1 LATSTA
7 PNVESKL
14 ISEDKKKQLLDTNEF
29 IRKQYN
35 DLVLTTKLISED
47 DFWLAY
53 APNECREQES
63 VTLSKGKL
71 PSFYSDSIKLNEGE
85 LMLIIGPSGSGKTTL
100 LSLLGCVIYPSF
112 GNLWVDGKHINDLKS
127 NDLAKLRLNTIGF
140 VFQSFNLLAPLN
152 AEDNVGLPL
161 KLQGAS
167 SSEIKKRVKKA
178 LEVVDMTDRRKNL
191 PKELSGG
198 QQQRIA
204 IARALVTNPKLILC
218 DEPTASLDKDSL
230 AVVMNELRN
239 LARQGKSVAVVTHDP
254 RLKEHAD
261 RVVEVKNGIA
271 TEIFDQKTH

>member
-1 LATSTA
+1 MIAELKE
-7 PNVESKL
+7 VG
-14 ISEDKKKQLLDTNEF
+14 
-29 IRKQYN
+29 KQYKVG
-35 DLVLTTKLISED
+35 DQTIVALQPTSL
-47 DFWLAY
+47 
-53 APNECREQES
+53 
-63 VTLSKGKL
+63 
-71 PSFYSDSIKLNEGE
+71 KLNEGE

-112 GNLWVDGKHINDLKS
+112 GNLWVDGKYINDLKT
-127 NDLAKLRLNTIGF
+127 NELAKLRLDTIGF

-152 AEDNVGLPL
+152 AEDNVAFPL
-161 KLQGAS
+161 KLQGVS
-167 SSEIKKRVKKA
+167 GGEIKKKVEKA
-178 LEVVDMTDRRKNL
+178 LDIVGMTDRRKNL

-230 AVVMNELRN
+230 SVVMNELRN

-254 RLKEHAD
+254 RLQEYAD

-271 TEIFDQKTH
+271 TEIFNQPIQ